1 MCFLVCVGAGAV
13 CSICVTGSKAD
24 TLVSRMSRPNALPAV
39 IGGITMRFI
48 FALVAA
54 SAFAISPAMA
64 AGNGSYIGAGIGDF
78 GIKVDSFDASD
89 TGFKV
94 FGGYR
99 FMDYFAAELE
109 YIDGGTA
116 EDSGF
121 EIDVS
126 GWNLSGVGRLPIGEK
141 FNVFAK
147 LGMIFWDA
155 DLGGLENA
163 SDSGEDFS
171 WGIGAGYSFTDN
183 FGMQVE
189 YQGFE
194 IEDTDTVDMFSASV
208 VYKF

>member
-1 MCFLVCVGAGAV
+1 
-13 CSICVTGSKAD
+13 
-24 TLVSRMSRPNALPAV
+24 
-39 IGGITMRFI
+39 MRFI
-48 FALVAA
+48 FALVIA

-64 AGNGSYIGAGIGDF
+64 AGNGPYFGAGIGDF
-78 GIKVDSFDASD
+78 GVEVDDFDASD

-116 EDSGF
+116 EDGVA

-126 GWNLSGVGRLPIGEK
+126 GWNVSGLGRLPLGEK

-155 DLGGLENA
+155 DLGGIARGSE
-163 SDSGEDFS
+163 SGEDFS
-171 WGIGAGYSFTDN
+171 WGIGAGYSLTEQ
-183 FGMQVE
+183 FGVQVE

-194 IEDTDTVDMFSASV
+194 ISDADTVDMISLSGTWQF
-208 VYKF
+208 

>member
-1 MCFLVCVGAGAV
+1 
-13 CSICVTGSKAD
+13 
-24 TLVSRMSRPNALPAV
+24 MSRPNALAAST
-39 IGGITMRFI
+39 GGIIMRFI

-64 AGNGSYIGAGIGDF
+64 AGNGPYVGASIGDF
-78 GIKVDSFDASD
+78 GVDVGGFDGSD

-109 YIDGGTA
+109 YLDGGTV
-116 EDSGF
+116 EDAGL

-126 GWNLSGVGRLPIGEK
+126 GWNVSGIGRLPIGEK

-155 DLGGLENA
+155 DTNGFGD
-163 SDSGEDFS
+163 DSGEDFS
-171 WGIGAGYSFTDN
+171 WGIGAGYSFTDQ
-183 FGMQVE
+183 FGVQLE

-194 IEDTDTVDMFSASV
+194 IEDTDTVDMISLGASWQ
-208 VYKF
+208 F

>member
-1 MCFLVCVGAGAV
+1 
-13 CSICVTGSKAD
+13 
-24 TLVSRMSRPNALPAV
+24 
-39 IGGITMRFI
+39 MRFI

-64 AGNGSYIGAGIGDF
+64 ANNGPYIGAGIGDF
-78 GIKVDSFDASD
+78 GVKVDGFDASD
-89 TGFKV
+89 TAFKV

-116 EDSGF
+116 EDRGF

-126 GWNLSGVGRLPIGEK
+126 GWNLSGIGRLPIGEK

-155 DLGGLENA
+155 DLGGIESG

-171 WGIGAGYSFTDN
+171 WGIGADFNFTDN
-183 FGMQVE
+183 LTVRGE
-189 YQGFE
+189 YQMFE
-194 IEDTDTVDMFSASV
+194 IEDTDSVDLAALSLIYRF
-208 VYKF
+208 

>member
-1 MCFLVCVGAGAV
+1 LAAR
-13 CSICVTGSKAD
+13 I
-24 TLVSRMSRPNALPAV
+24 SRPNALAAT
-39 IGGITMRFI
+39 IGGISMKFI

-64 AGNGSYIGAGIGDF
+64 AENGPYIGAGIGDF
-78 GIKVDSFDASD
+78 GVDVGGFDGSD

-109 YIDGGTA
+109 YLDGGTV
-116 EDSGF
+116 EDRGF

-126 GWNLSGVGRLPIGEK
+126 GWNVSGVGRLPIGDK

-155 DLGGLENA
+155 DLSGIESA

-171 WGIGAGYSFTDN
+171 WGIGAGYSFTDQ

-194 IEDTDTVDMFSASV
+194 IEDTDTVDMISLGASWQ
-208 VYKF
+208 F